1 MILADV
7 LSGLVETDTDLLLA
21 INGWRAEWADY
32 FMYAFSGKWIWVP
45 LYAAILYV
53 IVRNLHWKVAIGC
66 VVAIAL
72 TIVFADQVGA
82 TVIRP
87 VVCRLRPANLENP
100 VSEFVQI
107 VNGYRGGRYG
117 FPSCHAANTF
127 GLAFFLFY
135 LFRNR
140 ALNWFI
146 MLWAVVTCYSRSY
159 LGVHYPGDLL
169 VGAFVGFVGASLLIA
184 SCFVSNSSRYTS
196 STGPRPLVYFAPFPS
211 LCIFRRCLISL
222 VHPVYKLLSLHFNMY
237 VTFFICLILCLS
249 VY

>member
-7 LSGLVETDTDLLLA
+7 LSGLVEIDTDLLLA
-21 INGWRAEWADY
+21 INGWRAEWADF

-45 LYAAILYV
+45 LYVALFYV

-66 VVAIAL
+66 AVAIAL
-72 TIVFADQVGA
+72 TITFADQMGA

-87 VVCRLRPANLENP
+87 LVCRPRPANLENP
-100 VSEFVQI
+100 ISEFVQI

-140 ALNWFI
+140 SLNWFI
-146 MLWAVVTCYSRSY
+146 MLWALLTCYSRSY

-169 VGAFVGFVGASLLIA
+169 VGAFVGFVGASLCYWL
-184 SCFVSNSSRYTS
+184 FSRLCRYKRQEHYKHIHVPIWVGWIT
-196 STGPRPLVYFAPFPS
+196 TLFILVYA
-211 LCIFRRCLISL
+211 LMRT
-222 VHPVYKLLSLHFNMY
+222 LL
-237 VTFFICLILCLS
+237 
-249 VY
+249 